1 MNGSITAPI
10 LALALYCALLFF
22 ASLAGGGFPLMLGR
36 THARIQVTVSF
47 VAGLML
53 GMALLHFIPHAES
66 QLHSLDATM
75 PWVLAGFLVMFF
87 LQRFFHYH
95 HHDLPAHDD
104 EGTEGPAAEKA
115 THDHDHDHDH
125 EAEPPAGKQLG
136 PLAWV
141 GTAIGLTLHS
151 LLDGLALATAVAV
164 ESRGHGRFVGFGTAL
179 AVILHKPFDAMA
191 ISTVMARSG
200 CSRRSLQILNALFAL
215 TAPVGVML
223 FYLGASRVAG
233 ADSAFVGRALA
244 FCAGTFLCVACS
256 DLLPE
261 LQFHSHDRFK
271 LSLALL
277 AGLGIAFLVG
287 LFETEGHDHH
297 GGTAALQPG
306 QPGPALVVAP
316 AVWPSHA
323 FPASPQA

>member
-1 MNGSITAPI
+1 MNGSTTAPI
-10 LALALYCALLFF
+10 LALALYCVLLFF
-22 ASLAGGGFPLMLGR
+22 ASLAGGGFPLLLGR

-75 PWVLAGFLVMFF
+75 TWVLAGFLVMFF

-104 EGTEGPAAEKA
+104 EAAASPAAEAA
-115 THDHDHDHDH
+115 THNHEHDH
-125 EAEPPAGKQLG
+125 EAAPPAGKNLG

-164 ESRGHGRFVGFGTAL
+164 ESRGHSRFVGFGTAL

-200 CSRRSLQILNALFAL
+200 CSRRSLQLLNTLFAL
-215 TAPVGVML
+215 TAPVGVVL
-223 FYLGASRVAG
+223 FYLGASQVAG

-287 LFETEGHDHH
+287 LFETGGHDHP
-297 GGTAALQPG
+297 GSAAAPG
-306 QPGPALVVAP
+306 PGPASVVAP
-316 AVWPSHA
+316 AACPSSSLVA
-323 FPASPQA
+323 RRQA

>member
-1 MNGSITAPI
+1 
-10 LALALYCALLFF
+10 
-22 ASLAGGGFPLMLGR
+22 
-36 THARIQVTVSF
+36 
-47 VAGLML
+47 
-53 GMALLHFIPHAES
+53 
-66 QLHSLDATM
+66 
-75 PWVLAGFLVMFF
+75 
-87 LQRFFHYH
+87 
-95 HHDLPAHDD
+95 
-104 EGTEGPAAEKA
+104 
-115 THDHDHDHDH
+115 
-125 EAEPPAGKQLG
+125 
-136 PLAWV
+136 
-141 GTAIGLTLHS
+141 
-151 LLDGLALATAVAV
+151 
-164 ESRGHGRFVGFGTAL
+164 
-179 AVILHKPFDAMA
+179 
-191 ISTVMARSG
+191 MARSG

-316 AVWPSHA
+316 AAWPSHA
-323 FPASPQA
+323 FPASRQA